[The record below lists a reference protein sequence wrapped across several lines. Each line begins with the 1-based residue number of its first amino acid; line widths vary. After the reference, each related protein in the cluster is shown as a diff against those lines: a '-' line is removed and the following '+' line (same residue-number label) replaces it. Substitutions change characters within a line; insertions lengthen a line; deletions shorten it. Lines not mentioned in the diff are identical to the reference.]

1 VKETCKLWWINFA
14 GRFPILVRMTGNGT
28 EAFRPATERVHST
41 TVALMLDHSIE
52 SGVPGTQAFEQ
63 NWVQPGQKTF
73 AGHAEHVARLSLPQ
87 PPASINGVE
96 LFLPPNVYHPGVGLS
111 SRFLS
116 EAISKKS
123 LGHAIL
129 DLGCGS
135 GFVGISLFRRGMA
148 LVLAD
153 ISDTALASASENLRR
168 VGIAAEVVKSDLF
181 SGLQDR
187 RFDSILFNPPLFDKA
202 IEHEAE
208 LALCDPHGELL
219 SRFLADTP
227 RHLTQGGKIYFTASN
242 LMNRGALMDGLK
254 AYHFEILSFTACAQS
269 DVSRWVV
276 CASPQGK

>member
-1 VKETCKLWWINFA
+1 
-14 GRFPILVRMTGNGT
+14 
-28 EAFRPATERVHST
+28 
-41 TVALMLDHSIE
+41 MLDNSIE
-52 SGVPGTQAFEQ
+52 SGVSGIQDFTQG
-63 NWVQPGQKTF
+63 WIQPGQKTY

-87 PPASINGVE
+87 PPTSINGIE
-96 LFLPPNVYHPGVGLS
+96 LYLPPNVYHPGVGLS

-123 LGHAIL
+123 LGHAVL

-135 GFVGISLFRRGMA
+135 GFVGISLYRRGMA

-168 VGIAAEVVKSDLF
+168 VGITAEVRKSDLF
-181 SGLQDR
+181 CGLQGR

-208 LALCDPHGELL
+208 LALCGPHGALL
-219 SRFLADTP
+219 SRFLVDAP
-227 RHLTQGGKIYFTASN
+227 RHLNRGGKIYFTASN
-242 LMNRGALMDGLK
+242 LMNRRALLNGLK

-276 CASPQGK
+276 CASTH